1 MTQNNIN
8 LMNTAKEHFKE
19 EVTPITY
26 DTWFKSLEIVDVSNE
41 QITISTPD
49 SFTQDFL
56 NGRYKNL
63 IYNTFKFLTNIDR
76 EIVMIPLDE
85 LNKPKENN
93 ISNTSV
99 ELPMENTYSYRSTN
113 LNSAYTFDTFIIG
126 DNNSFASAAAQ
137 GVVDAPGKVYNP
149 LFIYGGVG
157 LGKTHLMHAI
167 GNQIIK
173 NDKSKKVLYVTSEK
187 FTNEFI
193 NTIKDKTNEQFR
205 TKYRNIDVLMIDD
218 IQFIAKK
225 ERVQEEFFHTF
236 NTLHENGSQIILSS
250 DKAPKDMPYLE
261 ERLKT
266 RFEWGLIVDISVP
279 DFETRVAIL
288 RKKAETKNVLID
300 NEILYNIATKIDTN
314 IRELEGAFNRV
325 VAHAS
330 LTTGPITME
339 MAEKAINDIISQK
352 EKVVSIDY
360 IQEVVANYYSL
371 DKRDLLSSKRSNDI
385 AYPRQIAMYLC
396 RKLANAS
403 FKQIGEDFGKR
414 DHTTAMHAYK
424 KIEEDIRK
432 DNQTKMIV
440 DSVEKIILNKE

>member
-1 MTQNNIN
+1 MLLVRHIIRY
-8 LMNTAKEHFKE
+8 L
-19 EVTPITY
+19 
-26 DTWFKSLEIVDVSNE
+26 
-41 QITISTPD
+41 
-49 SFTQDFL
+49 FT
-56 NGRYKNL
+56 
-63 IYNTFKFLTNIDR
+63 
-76 EIVMIPLDE
+76 E
-85 LNKPKENN
+85 
-93 ISNTSV
+93 
-99 ELPMENTYSYRSTN
+99 
-113 LNSAYTFDTFIIG
+113 AW
-126 DNNSFASAAAQ
+126 
-137 GVVDAPGKVYNP
+137 VY
-149 LFIYGGVG
+149 
-157 LGKTHLMHAI
+157 GKTHLMHAI
-167 GNQIIK
+167 GNQIVK
-173 NDKSKKVLYVTSEK
+173 NDKNKKVLYVTSEK

-205 TKYRNIDVLMIDD
+205 AKYRNIDVLMIDD

-261 ERLKT
+261 SRLKT

-288 RKKAETKNVLID
+288 RKKAETKNILID

-314 IRELEGAFNRV
+314 IRELEGAFNKV

-339 MAEKAINDIISQK
+339 MAERAINDIISQK

-385 AYPRQIAMYLC
+385 TYPRQIAMYLC

-432 DNQTKMIV
+432 DHQTKLIV

>member
-1 MTQNNIN
+1 MAQNNID
-8 LMNTAKEHFKE
+8 LMNKAKEHFKE
-19 EVTPITY
+19 EVTSITY
-26 DTWFKSLEIVDVSNE
+26 DTWFKPLELVEITNE
-41 QITISTPD
+41 QITISTTD

-56 NGRYKNL
+56 NSRYKNL

-76 EIVMIPLDE
+76 EINIIPLNE
-85 LNKPKENN
+85 LNKQKENA
-93 ISNTSV
+93 TSINSI
-99 ELPMENTYSYRSTN
+99 ELPVENTYSYRSTN
-113 LNSAYTFDTFIIG
+113 LNPLYTFDTFIIG

-167 GNQIIK
+167 GNQIVK

-261 ERLKT
+261 
-266 RFEWGLIVDISVP
+266 S
-279 DFETRVAIL
+279 RVAIL

-314 IRELEGAFNRV
+314 IRELEGAFNKV

-385 AYPRQIAMYLC
+385 TYPRQIAMYLC
-396 RKLANAS
+396 RKIANAS

-432 DNQTKMIV
+432 DNQTKLIV
-440 DSVEKIILNKE
+440 DSVEKIILKKE

>member
-1 MTQNNIN
+1 MAQNNID
-8 LMNTAKEHFKE
+8 LMNKAKEHFKE
-19 EVTPITY
+19 EVTSITY
-26 DTWFKSLEIVDVSNE
+26 DTWFKPLELVDINNE
-41 QITISTPD
+41 QITISTTD

-56 NGRYKNL
+56 NSRYKNL

-76 EIVMIPLDE
+76 DINIIPLNE
-85 LNKPKENN
+85 LNKQKEDT
-93 ISNTSV
+93 TSIDSI

-113 LNSAYTFDTFIIG
+113 LNPLYTFDTFIIG

-167 GNQIIK
+167 GNEIVK
-173 NDKSKKVLYVTSEK
+173 KDKSKKVLYVTSEK

-261 ERLKT
+261 SRLKT

-288 RKKAETKNVLID
+288 RKKAEIKNVLID

-314 IRELEGAFNRV
+314 IRELEGAFNKV

-385 AYPRQIAMYLC
+385 TYPRQIAMYLC

-432 DNQTKMIV
+432 DNQTKLIV
-440 DSVEKIILNKE
+440 DSVEKIILKKE